1 MFALTRLRL
10 PIAVLIAVVFA
21 ALLAFAAFSSTAE
34 ANHSWGGY
42 HWART
47 SNPFKLLLGDNVS
60 SAWDSYLREAAGY
73 NNSSRQNNTF
83 NDWSDSAVLET
94 PVVSGQSTGNCRP
107 TAGRVEVC
115 NKAYG
120 QNGWLGI
127 AGISVSGK
135 HITQGYT
142 KMNDT
147 YFSTAKYN
155 TPAWRRLV
163 MCQEVGHTFGLDHQD
178 ETFDNVNL
186 GTCMDYTND
195 PDGGAGG
202 ASSNDPRNERPNSH
216 DYTQLASIYSHLDS
230 ITTVGTAGQT
240 SAANKPP
247 AAAADEADRDNE
259 GPGQWGRL
267 VRQSA
272 DGRLALY
279 EKDLGGGHRQ
289 FRFVI
294 WADGAPQTNGKGR
307 QDDHTHD
314 EAASDEAASDESAS
328 DESAKK

>member
-10 PIAVLIAVVFA
+10 PIAVLITAVFA
-21 ALLAFAAFSSTAE
+21 ALLALAAFSSTAE

-47 SNPFKLLLGDNVS
+47 SNPFTLKLGDNVTN
-60 SAWDSYLREAAGY
+60 AWDTYLREA
-73 NNSSRQNNTF
+73 SSSSA
-83 NDWSDSAVLET
+83 NDWTDSSVLNT
-94 PVVSGQSTGNCRP
+94 TVVTGQSTGNCRP

-127 AGISVSGK
+127 AGIYVSGK

-142 KMNDT
+142 KLNDT

-178 ETFDNVNL
+178 ETFDNTNL

-195 PDGGAGG
+195 PDGGVGG
-202 ASSNDPRNERPNSH
+202 ASSTDPSNERPNQH
-216 DYTQLASIYSHLDS
+216 DYTQLENIYKQHLDS
-230 ITTVGTAGQT
+230 TTTVGQT
-240 SAANKPP
+240 STANKPP
-247 AAAADEADRDNE
+247 AAAADEADLDDDPRNF
-259 GPGQWGRL
+259 GQLIRL
-267 VRQSA
+267 SSDR
-272 DGRLALY
+272 RLALY
-279 EKDLGGGHRQ
+279 RKDLGAGQ
-289 FRFVI
+289 KVFRFVI
-294 WADGAPQTNGKGR
+294 WAEGAPQTNGKGG
-307 QDDHTHD
+307 QAEQTHD
-314 EAASDEAASDESAS
+314 ESAPDESAP
-328 DESAKK
+328 DESVE